1 MIYFKLIATNLHSTG
16 LRYWGPSPFPT
27 IPQLSLPS
35 CTLYRVQVGHLEDA
49 HLSIYPTCPSSGAL
63 ALVLVKGQQA
73 ADALVG
79 AGVVGV
85 TRGVLG
91 RLAVLS
97 SEAQRADTGGAAGHG
112 HTR

>member
-1 MIYFKLIATNLHSTG
+1 MTVQLHIEKQPSVIRQYFRNQNSNG
-16 LRYWGPSPFPT
+16 LQIS
-27 IPQLSLPS
+27 
-35 CTLYRVQVGHLEDA
+35 
-49 HLSIYPTCPSSGAL
+49 HLSIHLTCPSSGAL

-91 RLAVLS
+91 RLAMLS
-97 SEAQRADTGGAAGHG
+97 GEAQRAGTGGAAGHR